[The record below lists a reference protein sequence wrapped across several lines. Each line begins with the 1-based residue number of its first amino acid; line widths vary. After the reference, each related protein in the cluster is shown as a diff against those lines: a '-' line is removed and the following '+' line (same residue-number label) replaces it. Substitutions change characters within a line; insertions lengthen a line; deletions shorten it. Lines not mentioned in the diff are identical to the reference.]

1 KTHMKNLVAR
11 GLIGCLCLF
20 GTGLAD
26 AGINS
31 WTTTGPQGG
40 NFADLERSSTV
51 PGTVYATLGHGF
63 YRSLDG
69 GRTWSTAYP
78 LPAQTAD
85 IAVDPTNGRRV
96 YVAVVDKG
104 VFRSEDAGRTFVQ
117 VASSFSAW
125 SVAVG
130 GTDGATVYYSGQ
142 NVFARST
149 DRGNTW
155 TTQSTPFNS
164 ATTLLVDRANP
175 DLITANFQLNI
186 GLSNDGGVS
195 WTYVPSPAGAWIYAM
210 HRVSA
215 TELIVGT
222 TSGLHRSLDNG
233 ATFSWVGFG
242 SITHIDANPA
252 NPTTLLASTGF
263 HSLPYRS
270 VDGGATWQTFGSAP
284 PTWYVKRML
293 FGAGERLI
301 AGSDEGVFLSS
312 DAGTAWAAAPRG
324 PAASGPYPFAAGA
337 TAASPIYA
345 SVGPYGLYAS
355 YNDGPWVQRVGPQS
369 FSSTVSLAVKPDQPK
384 WVYMSPAQIGI
395 QRSTDGGTTWSDIG
409 GFTGLDFKLA
419 FSPQDTNR
427 LYAVLSY
434 SFYSAASRLFTSADA
449 GTTWEPVTTDLPATL
464 NVQNLVIDPSN
475 GSRMFVNALSGFS
488 PSPAGGLYRS
498 VDGGA
503 HFTNTNVPGQNVW
516 NVAIDPANSNI
527 VYASTTAGLYV
538 SQDGGETFTR
548 NEPFAALTNLEGGSV
563 VIDPKVPST
572 IYASS
577 FDSGFNFNFGGQR
590 PSTILRSVD
599 RGETWEVLR
608 AATALPAYLSRDLLL
623 DPAEQTRLRASTGRY
638 GLASFEVRNDLS
650 IAIAGHS
657 GTRKVGVPAS
667 YDVKVANAG
676 PFHGTRVR
684 VSARIPAGATA
695 VSWQVPPAPGNTC
708 ARHRDKIDCE
718 IAVLRTGENAAIR
731 VNYTPTLTGPII
743 VYASAEARERDL
755 EWVNDIAAAIATA
768 VR

>member
-1 KTHMKNLVAR
+1 MWHIFRHRKSITILRLKKGKARMKNLVAR
-11 GLIGCLCLF
+11 GLVGCLCVF
-20 GTGLAD
+20 GTSLAV

-31 WTTTGPQGG
+31 WSTTGPQGG
-40 NFADLERSSTV
+40 NFADMERSSTV
-51 PGTVYATLGHGF
+51 PGTVYATLGHSF

-69 GRTWSTAYP
+69 GRTWSAAYS
-78 LPAQTAD
+78 LPGQTAD
-85 IAVDPTNGRRV
+85 IAVDPTNGLRV

-104 VFRSEDAGRTFVQ
+104 VFRSEDAGRTFAQ
-117 VASSFSAW
+117 IANSFSVW
-125 SVAVG
+125 GVAVG
-130 GTDGATVYYSGQ
+130 GTDGATVYYSGP

-155 TTQSTPFNS
+155 TTQSAPFNS

-195 WTYVPSPAGAWIYAM
+195 WTYVPSPAAGAWIYAM
-210 HRVSA
+210 YRVSA

-233 ATFSWVGFG
+233 ATFSWVGYG

-263 HSLPYRS
+263 HALPYRS
-270 VDGGATWQTFGSAP
+270 VDGGATWQAFGNAP

-312 DAGTAWAAAPRG
+312 NAGAAWAASPRG

-337 TAASPIYA
+337 TSDSPIYA

-355 YNDGPWVQRVGPQS
+355 HNDGPWIHRVGPQS
-369 FSSTVSLAVKPDQPK
+369 FSSTVSLAVKPDQPE

-419 FSPQDTNR
+419 FSLQETNR

-449 GTTWEPVTTDLPATL
+449 GTTWAPVTTDLPATL
-464 NVQNLVIDPSN
+464 NVQNIVIDPSN
-475 GSRMFVNALSGFS
+475 ASRMFVNAMSGFS

-538 SQDGGETFTR
+538 SDDGGETFTR
-548 NEPFAALTNLEGGSV
+548 NEPFAAITNLEGGSV
-563 VIDPKVPST
+563 VIDPKAPST

-577 FDSGFNFNFGGQR
+577 FDSGYNFGFGGQR
-590 PSTILRSVD
+590 PSTIMRSVD
-599 RGETWEVLR
+599 HGATWEILR
-608 AATALPAYLSRDLLL
+608 AATALPPYLSRDLLL
-623 DPAEQTRLRASTGRY
+623 DPARQTRLRASTGRY
-638 GLASFEVRNDLS
+638 GLASFEIGNDLS
-650 IAIAGHS
+650 LAIAGHS
-657 GTRKVGVPAS
+657 GTRKVGVPSS
-667 YDVKVANAG
+667 YDVNVANAD
-676 PFHGTRVR
+676 R
-684 VSARIPAGATA
+684 SMARSCT
-695 VSWQVPPAPGNTC
+695 
-708 ARHRDKIDCE
+708 
-718 IAVLRTGENAAIR
+718 
-731 VNYTPTLTGPII
+731 
-743 VYASAEARERDL
+743 
-755 EWVNDIAAAIATA
+755 
-768 VR
+768 

>member
-1 KTHMKNLVAR
+1 MKNLVAR
-11 GLIGCLCLF
+11 SLIGCLCVF
-20 GTGLAD
+20 GPGLAD
-26 AGINS
+26 AGIDS
-31 WTTTGPQGG
+31 WSVTGPQGG
-40 NFADLERSSTV
+40 NFADMERSSTV
-51 PGTVYATLGHGF
+51 PGTVYATLGHSF
-63 YRSLDG
+63 FRSLDG
-69 GRTWSTAYP
+69 GRTWSGAYP
-78 LPAQTAD
+78 LPGQTAD
-85 IAVDPTNGRRV
+85 IAVDPTDGRRV

-104 VFRSEDAGRTFVQ
+104 VFRSEDAGKTFTQ

-125 SVAVG
+125 GVAVG
-130 GTDGATVYYSGQ
+130 GIDGGTVYYSGQ

-155 TTQSTPFNS
+155 TTQSVPFNA
-164 ATTLLVDRANP
+164 ATTLLVDRVNP

-186 GLSNDGGVS
+186 GLSTDGGVT
-195 WTYVPSPAGAWIYAM
+195 WTYIPSPVGAWIYAM
-210 HRVSA
+210 YRVSA

-252 NPTTLLASTGF
+252 NPTTLLASTGY

-270 VDGGATWQTFGSAP
+270 VDGGATWQTFGTAP
-284 PTWYVKRML
+284 HTWYVKRML

-324 PAASGPYPFAAGA
+324 PAASEPYPFAAGA
-337 TAASPIYA
+337 SADSPIYA
-345 SVGPYGLYAS
+345 SVGPYGLYVS
-355 YNDGPWVQRVGPQS
+355 YNDGPWIQRVGPQS
-369 FSSTVSLAVKPDQPK
+369 FSGTLSLAVKPDQPK

-395 QRSTDGGTTWSDIG
+395 RRSIDGGTTWNDIG

-419 FSPQDTNR
+419 FSRQDTNR

-434 SFYSAASRLFTSADA
+434 SFYTAASRLFTSADA
-449 GTTWEPVTTDLPATL
+449 GTTWAPVTTDLPATL
-464 NVQNLVIDPSN
+464 DVQNLVIDPSN
-475 GSRMFVNALSGFS
+475 AARMFVNARSGFS

-503 HFTNTNVPGQNVW
+503 HFINTNVPGQNVW
-516 NVAIDPANSNI
+516 NVAIDPSNSNI

-538 SQDGGETFTR
+538 SEDGGETFAR

-577 FDSGFNFNFGGQR
+577 WDSGYNFNFGGQR

-599 RGETWEVLR
+599 RGLTWEVLR
-608 AATALPAYLSRDLLL
+608 AATALPEYLSRDLLL
-623 DPAEQTRLRASTGRY
+623 DPAEPTRLRASTGRY

-650 IAIAGHS
+650 IAIVGHS
-657 GTRKVGVPAS
+657 GTRKIGVPAS
-667 YDVKVANAG
+667 FDVKVANAG
-676 PFHGTRVR
+676 PFHGTRVQ
-684 VSARIPAGATA
+684 VSTRIPSGVTA
-695 VSWQVPPAPGNTC
+695 VSWQAPAAPGNAC
-708 ARHRDKIDCE
+708 ARHGNKIDCV
-718 IAVLRTGENAAIR
+718 IAVLRNGESAAIR
-731 VNYTPTLTGPII
+731 VNYTPTQTGLII
-743 VYASAEARERDL
+743 VNATVEARERDL
-755 EWVNDIAAAIATA
+755 ECGNDNAMAKATA